1 MERNYV
7 TAHCQPMYTR
17 SIIDEGLVPTEV
29 CPTKMCRGVPTRGL
43 LQFKFN
49 LIFMFDANLIKFE
62 LFLTLI
68 TSLFETYGQNYNQTD
83 KQKE

>member
-17 SIIDEGLVPTEV
+17 SKSDVGLAPTEV

-49 LIFMFDANLIKFE
+49 LIFMFDANLIISE